1 VRRRRYRRRTVR
13 ILVDFVGESGP
24 RCEYATT
31 LGAGGLFVETEE
43 PLEPGRP
50 IKVRFRLSRQGAL
63 HAIEGR
69 VAWAHHPA
77 PGSSLLQA
85 PGMAVEFL
93 DRAACAA
100 LARELEVL
108 PD

>member
-13 ILVDFVGESGP
+13 ILVDFVGDAGP

-31 LGAGGLFVETEE
+31 LGAGGLFVETDE
-43 PLEPGRP
+43 PLEAGRA
-50 IKVRFRLSRQGAL
+50 IKVRFRLSRQGPL

-69 VAWAHHPA
+69 IAWAHRPA
-77 PGSSLLQA
+77 PGTSLLQA

-100 LARELEVL
+100 LARELEDL
-108 PD
+108 P